1 MLAVKIR
8 VKLRYPGG
16 VYNTKR
22 ITLNIRLYIKITH
35 SYALWIV
42 VRNLSM

>member
-8 VKLRYPGG
+8 VKLHYPGG

-22 ITLNIRLYIKITH
+22 ITLNIRLYQNNPYLRTLDCC
-35 SYALWIV
+35 S
-42 VRNLSM
+42 